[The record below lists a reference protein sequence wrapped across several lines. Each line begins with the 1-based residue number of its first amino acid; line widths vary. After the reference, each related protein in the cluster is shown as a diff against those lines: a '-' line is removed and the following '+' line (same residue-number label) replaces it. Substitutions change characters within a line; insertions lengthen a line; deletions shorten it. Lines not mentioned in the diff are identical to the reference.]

1 MSKYL
6 LIIMCHKWGFPKL
19 GHNLICH
26 KWQTRSQFNFF
37 INFLRVQFHLDVI
50 LILLSQG
57 ILNALS
63 MERNAVISDLEENIK
78 TEENVENVLSIRNE
92 VFEIIKVRNKC

>member
-1 MSKYL
+1 M
-6 LIIMCHKWGFPKL
+6 
-19 GHNLICH
+19 
-26 KWQTRSQFNFF
+26 
-37 INFLRVQFHLDVI
+37 I

-92 VFEIIKVRNKC
+92 VFEIIKVRNKR

>member
-1 MSKYL
+1 MSSVSSRCDS
-6 LIIMCHKWGFPKL
+6 M
-19 GHNLICH
+19 
-26 KWQTRSQFNFF
+26 
-37 INFLRVQFHLDVI
+37 

-92 VFEIIKVRNKC
+92 VFEIIKVRKKH

>member
-1 MSKYL
+1 MPQVRFS
-6 LIIMCHKWGFPKL
+6 
-19 GHNLICH
+19 
-26 KWQTRSQFNFF
+26 QTRSQFNFF

-92 VFEIIKVRNKC
+92 VFEIIKVRNKR